1 MMIFQNTHI
10 DTYTPYTI
18 HAIQPEY
25 PTNRTFAI
33 LKVKKKLTETTKPQ
47 KTSSRSSNMSVP
59 TWLIT
64 GASSGFGEAIAKEAL
79 SRGHTVIATAR
90 SANSLKHLAEL
101 GAKTMALDVTASD
114 AELASKMAEIGT
126 VTHVL
131 NAAGYLLEAA
141 MEEAT
146 AAESE
151 AIYRTNVLGAVNI
164 TKAVMPGL
172 RAVAADGSA
181 GVQPV
186 IAHFGSLGSWI
197 GGAAVA
203 HYCSTK
209 WAVSGLCEG
218 IREEVSEFG
227 IAACT
232 IEPGYFRTE
241 ILNTAGGKSRRVQA
255 SEPKSDIYG
264 EDSAVGKYKAALEL
278 SNNKQPGDVLKGA
291 KVTVD
296 VLTKTGV
303 AEGKEIPPRLVL
315 GSDAVDVIRK
325 KCQETLKLLEEWE
338 DIAKSTGYD
347 E

>member
-1 MMIFQNTHI
+1 
-10 DTYTPYTI
+10 
-18 HAIQPEY
+18 
-25 PTNRTFAI
+25 
-33 LKVKKKLTETTKPQ
+33 
-47 KTSSRSSNMSVP
+47 MSTP

-114 AELASKMAEIGT
+114 AELASKMAEIGR

-131 NAAGYLLEAA
+131 NTAGYLLEAA
-141 MEEAT
+141 VEEAT

-164 TKAVMPGL
+164 TKAAMPGL
-172 RAVAADGSA
+172 RAVAAEGA
-181 GVQPV
+181 AGGVQPV
-186 IAHFGSLGSWI
+186 VAHFGSLGSWI
-197 GGAAVA
+197 GGAAAA

-218 IREEVSEFG
+218 IRDEVAEFG
-227 IAACT
+227 IAACA

-241 ILNTAGGKSRRVQA
+241 ILNTASGKSRRVQA
-255 SEPKSDIYG
+255 SEPKTDVYG
-264 EDSAVGKYKAALEL
+264 EDTAVGKYKAALEAY
-278 SNNKQPGDVLKGA
+278 NNKQPGDVVKGA

-315 GSDAVDVIRK
+315 GSDVVDVIRK
-325 KCQETLKLLEEWE
+325 KCQDTLKLLEEWE
-338 DIAKSTGYD
+338 DIAKSTDY

>member
-1 MMIFQNTHI
+1 
-10 DTYTPYTI
+10 
-18 HAIQPEY
+18 
-25 PTNRTFAI
+25 
-33 LKVKKKLTETTKPQ
+33 
-47 KTSSRSSNMSVP
+47 MSTP

-79 SRGHTVIATAR
+79 SRGHNVIATAR
-90 SANSLKHLAEL
+90 SADSLKHLAEL

-114 AELASKMAEIGT
+114 AELASKVAEMGT
-126 VTHVL
+126 VTHVC

-141 MEEAT
+141 VEEAT
-146 AAESE
+146 AAESD
-151 AIYRTNVLGAVNI
+151 AIFRTNVLGAVNI
-164 TKAVMPGL
+164 TKAVMPRL
-172 RAVAADGSA
+172 REVAGGAVA

-197 GGAAVA
+197 GGAACA

-209 WAVSGLCEG
+209 WAVSGLTEA
-218 IREEVSEFG
+218 IREEVAEFG
-227 IAACT
+227 VAACV

-241 ILNTAGGKSRRVQA
+241 ILNTTGGKNRRVQA
-255 SEPKSDIYG
+255 SEPKSDVYG
-264 EDSAVGKYKAALEL
+264 ENTAVGKYKTALEL
-278 SNNKQPGDVLKGA
+278 YNNKQPGDVVKGA

-296 VLTKTGV
+296 VLTGTGV

-325 KCQETLKLLEEWE
+325 KCQDTLKLLEEWE
-338 DIAKSTGYD
+338 DTAKSTDYS